1 MIRRTC
7 KAVLAL
13 TVSMGWTPLAAQEPS
28 PTPADSAAETEPAPT
43 FLETALPGV
52 KISGY
57 AEASFTASTAD
68 ARDADGREV
77 IVGRSYERFDD
88 DFMLNALKLALEKPV
103 QSDQFSAGFR
113 ADLLVGQNATLLQS
127 AGLNLGDQGD
137 VEQAYVMLN
146 IPTGDEG
153 RALTFKAGKQVS
165 LMGVEVI
172 EDVANPVWSE
182 GNQFLFGENFT
193 ATGLEVAYR
202 WSPVVITQLLVF
214 NGWDVVKD
222 NNDDVSFMGRLG
234 ITPDDRTTIALLGF
248 IGPEQAGNDDA
259 DRKGVELL
267 VYRAVTDEVKL
278 WGQVDYGTEDAS
290 EALPVPT
297 NDAEWFAA
305 ALWATVDFTPEVGI
319 GLRADYF
326 NDMDGARTSNSPFTA
341 PFPANTGQEVGNGT
355 LTLNI
360 RAWENALIRP
370 EVRYDKSSLD
380 DAFGVDDDGEGRDDQ
395 FTFSLSAAFLY

>member
-1 MIRRTC
+1 
-7 KAVLAL
+7 
-13 TVSMGWTPLAAQEPS
+13 
-28 PTPADSAAETEPAPT
+28 
-43 FLETALPGV
+43 
-52 KISGY
+52 
-57 AEASFTASTAD
+57 
-68 ARDADGREV
+68 
-77 IVGRSYERFDD
+77 
-88 DFMLNALKLALEKPV
+88 
-103 QSDQFSAGFR
+103 
-113 ADLLVGQNATLLQS
+113 
-127 AGLNLGDQGD
+127 
-137 VEQAYVMLN
+137 
-146 IPTGDEG
+146 
-153 RALTFKAGKQVS
+153 
-165 LMGVEVI
+165 MGVEVI

-395 FTFSLSAAFLY
+395 FTLSLSVAFLY